1 MNDNGEEKWDRYHK
15 AEAESDEI
23 RVLRREKEKEER
35 EGDFDNSK
43 CTN

>member
-1 MNDNGEEKWDRYHK
+1 MNDNGGEKWDRYHK

-23 RVLRREKEKEER
+23 RVLRRERKKGR
-35 EGDFDNSK
+35 EILIIPN